1 MDVSELSH
9 MGPLDYA
16 TLGHLGGPTY
26 NHAMLAAAVG
36 DLSYSTNAGS
46 YYPLQM
52 DGSGCETP
60 PSVNFDEDAFSF
72 VNFNFDPTSSNA
84 SYAASQYDAE
94 SYLQSP
100 VSPTFSNVLSVA
112 SGALSVAM
120 SPEMS
125 APVTPSVTA
134 DDTTSEVASPE
145 RFESDDLL
153 DELLSGL
160 EPSDLDGKYHC
171 VDVQADGHSD
181 SCDFT
186 SERKCML
193 R

>member
-1 MDVSELSH
+1 
-9 MGPLDYA
+9 
-16 TLGHLGGPTY
+16 
-26 NHAMLAAAVG
+26 
-36 DLSYSTNAGS
+36 
-46 YYPLQM
+46 
-52 DGSGCETP
+52 
-60 PSVNFDEDAFSF
+60 
-72 VNFNFDPTSSNA
+72 
-84 SYAASQYDAE
+84 
-94 SYLQSP
+94 
-100 VSPTFSNVLSVA
+100 
-112 SGALSVAM
+112 M

-134 DDTTSEVASPE
+134 DDTNSEVASPE

-160 EPSDLDGKYHC
+160 EPSDMDGKYHC

-181 SCDFT
+181 SCEFT